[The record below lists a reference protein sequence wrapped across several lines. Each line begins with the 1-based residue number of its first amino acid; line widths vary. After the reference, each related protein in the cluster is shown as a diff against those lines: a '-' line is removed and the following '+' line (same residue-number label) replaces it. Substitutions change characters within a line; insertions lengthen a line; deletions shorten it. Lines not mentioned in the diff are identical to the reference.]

1 MASLAKQLQRDLKAN
16 PKKAGM
22 LGVLTLVCAW
32 FWGPL
37 VFPKDDSKGKVAKPV
52 AAATPAASA
61 VATTSTAAPTKPAA
75 GVLDWKLLAE
85 RMNGDRRMKAAVPS
99 KPAQDDKQRNP
110 FGGVKLPVPATD
122 EVDDLVALAQSL
134 GALDEPTVEEPAEQP
149 QVSYEETWQTM
160 PLVLSSTMVGARVRK
175 AVINDRTYREGAAVA
190 MLGDLEIRL
199 RSVTPRGAVLVWN
212 GLVRELRIPKPG
224 ETEPVAAT
232 TAATNEAANTL
243 TEGAAA
249 DELEGLSSPNQAP
262 L

>member
-1 MASLAKQLQRDLKAN
+1 LKAN

-37 VFPKDDSKGKVAKPV
+37 VFPKDENKGKVAKPV
-52 AAATPAASA
+52 AAATPAAVT
-61 VATTSTAAPTKPAA
+61 VATSTTTAATKPAA

-85 RMNGDRRMKAAVPS
+85 RMTGDRRMKAAVPTT
-99 KPAQDDKQRNP
+99 PTEDDKKRNP
-110 FGGVKLPVPATD
+110 FGGVKLPLPATD

-134 GALDEPTVEEPAEQP
+134 GALDAPTVEEPVAQP
-149 QVSYEETWQTM
+149 QVSHEETWQTM
-160 PLVLSSTMVGARVRK
+160 PLVLSSTMVGARVHK
-175 AVINDRTYREGAAVA
+175 AVINDRTFREGAAVA

-199 RSVTPRGAVLVWN
+199 QSVTPRGAVLVWN

-224 ETEPVAAT
+224 ETLPSDEPTVAAT
-232 TAATNEAANTL
+232 PAARNEAAKAL
-243 TEGAAA
+243 TEEAAA
-249 DELEGLSSPNQAP
+249 DELEGLSSPNQTP